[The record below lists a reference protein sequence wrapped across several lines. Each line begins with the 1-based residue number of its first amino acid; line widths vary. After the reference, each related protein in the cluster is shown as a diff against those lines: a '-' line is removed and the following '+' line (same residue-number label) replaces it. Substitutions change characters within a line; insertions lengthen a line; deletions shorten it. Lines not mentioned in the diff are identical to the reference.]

1 MTETK
6 KTPMLT
12 WINIAVGLALMLLF
26 PMLPPIGTIT
36 PVGMKIMGIF
46 LGMVFMWSAVDL
58 IWPSILGL
66 VLIALSGYTGEVTGY
81 AAVKLVMKEAF
92 GNDTILG
99 LTFAMMLFG
108 GVQYVGCTQYFIRF
122 LMTRKFI
129 NRKPYVIMFM
139 IFFASYLLA
148 GLTNVIASLLI
159 LWPVS
164 VDLMNRLG
172 YKKGDKTYSSI
183 IIGIMLAA
191 AFGQPMFPF
200 KGASMTIVSA
210 YEKISGYS
218 VNVLHY
224 VVLTIVMSIILLL
237 AYMAWLRFVV
247 RPDVEA
253 LRNVTTEDFDREK
266 LPPMNLKQ
274 KAFMI
279 VIALYIILML
289 APSFLPKSWAF
300 VKLIN
305 SIGTVGLNMICVVVL
320 MLMREDGKPVM
331 DFKGIAAKSFN
342 WNTYFLVASAMYGAT
357 ALTND
362 VTGVKPFL
370 VSLLQ
375 PILGGRPDFIFVLLI
390 LGFALITTNFANNAG
405 MGVALMPIII
415 AFADQYPGVPAPA
428 LAMTTTLMVF
438 VAIMTPA
445 ASPWCGMLY
454 SRNDV
459 TSKEIMQIGLPMCV
473 IALLAYT
480 FIGFPIA
487 KIFFG

>member
-1 MTETK
+1 METIK
-6 KTPMLT
+6 KTPMST
-12 WINIAVGLALMLLF
+12 WIKIAIGLALMLLF

-36 PVGMKIMGIF
+36 PVGMKITGIF
-46 LGMVFMWSAVDL
+46 LGMVWMWSAVDL

-81 AAVKLVMKEAF
+81 AAVVMVMKEAF
-92 GNDTILG
+92 GSETILG
-99 LTFAMMLFG
+99 LMFAMLLFG
-108 GVQYVGCTQYFIRF
+108 GVQYVGCTKYFIHF
-122 LMTRKFI
+122 MMTRKII

-164 VDLMNRLG
+164 VELLGRLG
-172 YKKGDKTYSSI
+172 YKKGEKTYYSI
-183 IIGIMLAA
+183 IVGIMFGAA
-191 AFGQPMFPF
+191 LGQPMFPF
-200 KGASMTIVSA
+200 KGAGMTIVA
-210 YEKISGYS
+210 AFEKISGTS
-218 VNVLHY
+218 INVLY
-224 VVLTIVMSIILLL
+224 FVTMNIILSVIMLG
-237 AYMAWLRFVV
+237 AYMLWLKFVV

-253 LRNVTTEDFDREK
+253 LRNVTTEDFEREQ

-279 VIALYIILML
+279 TIALYIVLML
-289 APSFLPKSWAF
+289 VPSMLPKTIPF
-300 VKLIN
+300 VQLIN
-305 SIGTVGLNMICVVVL
+305 NIGTVGLNMLCVVVL
-320 MLMREDGKPVM
+320 MLMREDGEPVM
-331 DFKGIAAKSFN
+331 DFKGIASKTFN

-357 ALTND
+357 ALTNE

-375 PILGGRPDFIFVLLI
+375 PILGNKPDFIFVLFI
-390 LGFALITTNFANNAG
+390 LAFALITTNFANNAG

-428 LAMTTTLMVF
+428 LAMTTTFMVF
-438 VAIMTPA
+438 IAIMTPA

-459 TSKEIMQIGLPMCV
+459 TNKEIWTIGLPMCIV
-473 IALLAYT
+473 ALLIYT
-480 FIGFPIA
+480 FVGFPIA
-487 KIFFG
+487 RIFFG

>member
-1 MTETK
+1 MTEVK
-6 KTPMLT
+6 KTPVIT
-12 WINIAVGLALMLLF
+12 WINIAIGLALMLLF
-26 PMLPPIGTIT
+26 PLLPPIGTIT

-66 VLIALSGYTGEVTGY
+66 ILIALSGYTGEVTGY
-81 AAVKLVMKEAF
+81 AAVKMVMKEAF

-108 GVQYVGCTQYFIRF
+108 GVQYVGCTKYFIRF
-122 LMTRKFI
+122 MMTRKFI

-139 IFFASYLLA
+139 LFFASYLMA

-159 LWPVS
+159 LWPVCM
-164 VDLMNRLG
+164 DLMDKLD
-172 YKKGDKTYSSI
+172 YKPGDKTYYSI
-183 IIGIMLAA
+183 IVGIMIGA

-200 KGASMTIVSA
+200 KGAAMSIVSA

-218 VNVLHY
+218 VNVLSY
-224 VVLTIVMSIILLL
+224 VILTIVMSTLMLL
-237 AYMAWLRFVV
+237 AYMLWLRFVV

-279 VIALYIILML
+279 TIAVYIVLML
-289 APSFLPKSWAF
+289 LPSMLPNDLAL

-305 SIGTVGLNMICVVVL
+305 SIGTVGLNMLCVVVL
-320 MLMREDGKPVM
+320 MVMREDGKPVM
-331 DFKGIAAKSFN
+331 DFKAIASKSFN

-370 VSLLQ
+370 VNLLQ
-375 PILGGRPDFIFVLLI
+375 PILGNRPDFVFVLLI

-459 TSKEIMQIGLPMCV
+459 TNKEIWSIGLPICV
-473 IALLAYT
+473 IALIAYT

-487 KIFFG
+487 KLFFN